1 MDFDR
6 EHPRRGTASY
16 KWDQL
21 GALFGSEDVLPLWVA
36 DMDFPCAPE
45 IVSATVR
52 RAEEALYGYT
62 IRTPEWE
69 QSLCGWVATRH
80 GWHIDAQAIVTT
92 PSVVTALAMA
102 VELHTHPGDAVV
114 LQSPV
119 YHPFSDIIRLQGRTL
134 SDNTLIIDDRG
145 KYAMDLDGLR
155 AFLEAG
161 ARVVLLCNPHN
172 PGGRVWEARELYALA
187 MLCAEYDALVLSDEI
202 HADIVFSPHT
212 FCPFLPIAQQ
222 CGTRAMAFWSATKT
236 FNIPGIPSAFA
247 IVPDAHMRHALMQ
260 RLRSMSLHMQSFFAH
275 TAVIAAYRHGASWLD
290 AVLAYVWDNICAAM
304 DIVHSRLPVVRCM
317 VPEGTYLLW
326 VDVRALGWTSEAL
339 RTLMVTRARVAFN
352 EGSMF
357 GDAGRGFV
365 RINCACPRSRVVQAV
380 GQFVDAL
387 EAVLH

>member
-45 IVSATVR
+45 IVAATVK

-69 QSLCGWVATRH
+69 QSLCAWYASRH
-80 GWHIDAQAIVTT
+80 RWDIDPASVVTT

-102 VELHTHPGDAVV
+102 VELHTQPGDAVV

-119 YHPFSDIIRLQGRTL
+119 YHPFSDVIRLQERTL
-134 SDNTLIIDDRG
+134 VDNALVIDDRG

-155 AFLEAG
+155 AHLQAG

-172 PGGRVWEARELYALA
+172 PGGRVWEASVLDALA
-187 MLCAEYDALVLSDEI
+187 GLCAEYDALVLSDEI
-202 HADIVFSPHT
+202 HADIVFAPHT

-222 CGTRAMAFWSATKT
+222 RGTRAISLLSATKT

-247 IVPDAHMRHALMQ
+247 IVPDGHMRQALMR
-260 RLRSMSLHMQSFFAH
+260 RLRSMSLHMQPFFAQP
-275 TAVIAAYRHGASWLD
+275 AVTAAYRYGASWLD
-290 AVLAYVWDNICAAM
+290 AVLAYVWDNICAAI
-304 DIVHSRLPVVRCM
+304 DIVQTRAPSLRCM

-326 VDVRALGWTSEAL
+326 VDVRALGLSPDAL
-339 RTLMVTRARVAFN
+339 RTFMYTRARVAFN

-357 GDAGRGFV
+357 GHTGRGFV
-365 RINCACPRSRVVQAV
+365 RINCACPRARVVQAI

-387 EAVLH
+387 GH